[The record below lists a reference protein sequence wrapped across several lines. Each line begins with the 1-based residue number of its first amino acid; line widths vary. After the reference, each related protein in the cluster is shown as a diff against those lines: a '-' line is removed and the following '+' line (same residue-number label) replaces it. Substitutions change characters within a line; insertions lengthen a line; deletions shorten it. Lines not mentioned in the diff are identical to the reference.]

1 MNFDE
6 SPNVST
12 YEAFCKCKK
21 YLTLHENV
29 MVLISGG
36 GDSDIMLD
44 FIQKVLKEIENKPQI
59 HYVFFDTGIEYRA
72 TKQHL
77 EYLEEK
83 YNITIE
89 RYRSAKP
96 VPLGCLQYGVPFISK
111 YVSEMIERLQRH
123 NFKFEDKSYDILIKQ
138 YPKCKVAL
146 QWWCNA
152 HNTNNGKPSR
162 FSIANNKYLKEF
174 MVENPPTFK
183 ISNKCCKGAKKDNSH
198 KIIKQ
203 LGIDLC
209 CIGIRKAE
217 GGIRT
222 TAYKSCFTDNKSYE
236 TKKTLKSYN
245 DYRPIFWFTDR
256 DKQEYEEYFN
266 IKHSDCYTK
275 YGLKRTGCVGCP
287 FGMNFEQELETAK
300 IHEPLLYQAVNNIFK
315 NSYKYT
321 RQFLDFK
328 RNKNKQGE

>member
-12 YEAFCKCKK
+12 YEAFCKCKT
-21 YLTLHENV
+21 YLTLHKNV

-44 FIQKVLKEIENKPQI
+44 FMQKALKEIENKPQI
-59 HYVFFDTGIEYRA
+59 HYVFFDTGIEYKA
-72 TKQHL
+72 TKKHL
-77 EYLEEK
+77 EYLEQK

-89 RYRSAKP
+89 RYRSTKP

-123 NFKFEDKSYDILIKQ
+123 NFKFEDKPFEVLIKE

-146 QWWCNA
+146 QWWCDE
-152 HNTNNGKPSR
+152 HEPNGKKPSK
-162 FSIANNKYLKEF
+162 FSIANNKWLKEF
-174 MVENPPTFK
+174 MVLNPPTFK

-198 KIIKQ
+198 KIIKE

-222 TAYKSCFTDNKSYE
+222 TAYKSCFTDNKSYG
-236 TKKTLKSYN
+236 TNKLLKSYN
-245 DYRPIFWFTDR
+245 DYRPIFWFTDK

-300 IHEPLLYQAVNNIFK
+300 IYEPMLYQAVSNIFK
-315 NSYKYT
+315 NSYDYT
-321 RQFLDFK
+321 RKFIQFK
-328 RNKNKQGE
+328 KNKK